1 MSTTSPTRRRTRTI
15 AALIGA
21 GVFTLGCSVGGD
33 LVSYEDL
40 PEDAERYTLEVET
53 DSVTT
58 SWEYVSDQPADGDEP
73 EAQPCMSEMLGEA
86 SAGDCR
92 PEPLIF
98 LKYDLGLDLD
108 DTVPANE
115 VHQITV
121 TGYYQE
127 RLSTPPEVTD
137 LEVEASFDEGDSWQ
151 AADTEAAGEKNTFTA
166 AVAPEGEP
174 GDTVSLRVSA
184 VDDQGNSVV
193 QTIPGAY
200 ALS

>member
-1 MSTTSPTRRRTRTI
+1 MSTTSPTRRRTRTV

-40 PEDAERYTLEVET
+40 PEDAQRYTLEVET

-73 EAQPCMSEMLGEA
+73 EAQPCMSDMLGEVSA
-86 SAGDCR
+86 SDCR

-98 LKYDLGLDLD
+98 LKYDLGLALD

-127 RLSTPPEVTD
+127 RLSSPPEVTD
-137 LEVEASFDEGDSWQ
+137 LEVEVSFDDGASWQ
-151 AADTEAAGEKNTFTA
+151 GADTETVGDGVFTA
-166 AVAPEGEP
+166 AVPPAGEP
-174 GDTVSLRVSA
+174 GDAVTLRVSA

-193 QTIPGAY
+193 QTMPGAY
-200 ALS
+200 ALR